1 MIEAVQRL
9 KRNAETLFTESE
21 IKALGEPNRVNIYKS
36 DDEDILIVRA
46 QHRDGLDGT
55 GGGFKLLEMQP
66 GQTIE
71 ELEDSAIEQ
80 AAGLSTLM
88 TAKGELVNLRGR
100 LNGVGENVGGAKAVG
115 YVSSEIFRSRI
126 RRNRALARYAVTQA
140 NRGLLGVGIDRH
152 APDMNTGSDD
162 MDAMALA
169 LVAFHK
175 GDEQQL
181 AAFSGKSM
189 EMGGL
194 EIRDMATGQGLMFT
208 LENHLKVLEKD
219 PTKTTVAVQGGA
231 GNVGYHFAKQ
241 AQERLGVRI
250 VGLSDHKRAIMAMS
264 DEELRLDDTITFK
277 DRMIEDYD
285 RQRAQARNSDDL
297 LEMEVDALVFAAAP
311 DVVTEK
317 KGNAGRIKAPI
328 ILQGANSPMD
338 NPATDYLLHERKSI
352 VSDIQ
357 GNAGGFVASNME
369 YSQGVRR
376 EKWERDLSMQTL
388 RIVMDEAYYNVL
400 VEANGDPYNLVDPA
414 YTLALK
420 NFHHTYSSGLLVP
433 TH

>member
-9 KRNAETLFTESE
+9 KRNAETLFTETE
-21 IKALGEPNRVNIYKS
+21 IKALGEPNQVNIYQS
-36 DDEDILIVRA
+36 EDEDMLIARA
-46 QHRDGLDGT
+46 QHRVGLDGT
-55 GGGFKLLEMQP
+55 GGGFKLIEMKP
-66 GQTIE
+66 DQTIE
-71 ELEDSAIEQ
+71 GVKHLAVEQ
-80 AAGLSTLM
+80 ATGLSVLM
-88 TAKGELVNLRGR
+88 SAKGELVNLKGR
-100 LNGVGENVGGAKAVG
+100 LGGIGENVGGAKAVG
-115 YVSSEIFRSRI
+115 YVSPEIFRSRI
-126 RRNRALARYAVTQA
+126 RRNRTLAHYVITQA
-140 NRGLLGVGIDRH
+140 DKELLGVGIDRH
-152 APDMNTGSDD
+152 APDMSTNSDD
-162 MDAMALA
+162 MDSMALA

-189 EMGGL
+189 EMDGL

-219 PTKTTVAVQGGA
+219 PMKTTVAVQGGA

-241 AQERLGVRI
+241 AQEQLGVRI
-250 VGLSDHKRAIMAMS
+250 VGLSDHKRAIMAMGNE
-264 DEELRLDDTITFK
+264 DLRLDDTVTFK
-277 DRMIEDYD
+277 NRMIEDYD
-285 RQRAQARNSDDL
+285 RQRAQERESDDL
-297 LEMEVDALVFAAAP
+297 LEMDVDVLVFAAAP
-311 DVVTEK
+311 DVITER
-317 KGNAGRIKAPI
+317 KGNADRINAPI

-338 NPATDYLLHERKSI
+338 NVSIDYLLQEGKSI

-388 RIVMDEAYYNVL
+388 RIVMDEAYFNVL
-400 VEANGDPYNLVDPA
+400 EEANYNPYNLVDPA

-420 NFHHTYSSGLLVP
+420 NFQRTYSGVLVP
-433 TH
+433 TP